1 MRNLSKSETI
11 LELQELLK
19 DMRSITVNLY
29 GSISSLKEILDIEEF
44 IPTSLGESIKIYLE
58 KINEKQTEFVSKYE
72 ALNSREPNT
81 KYVVLENELEEAK
94 KVFEENDRYI
104 NGIKFFLSLHS
115 DDEKTENILQN
126 KKNTLTNLKL
136 DAMESDDLR
145 SLGEPYIWLQAAFW
159 EIDAKKKFSLMYR
172 LASYFEEEIAMGIQF
187 NTLFIKEN
195 NDVVENES
203 KESEMEE
210 PEMEEPE
217 PVDYVADKEYE
228 GILVKEK
235 PFILHVQMSS
245 KAETKFGVKEF
256 RNDITKQFPKEK
268 LECMVE
274 ALKGCGYSIKSIT
287 EKKNGK
293 AESYKFSTEKLYQ
306 FGYLKRYV
314 VDKMGEFFTLSPRGE
329 HAFVARDSLSFIN
342 QHIKEKVSSQ
352 DGGEPIEDT
361 ANSAIVRLLSFDSSI
376 KQRKLVPDYEFVVR
390 RNVMATDYFVE
401 GYPCKDSNITTWFA
415 GIVTENVEQLQDFKE
430 TVNDKVNPGDILIV
444 TGNTL
449 EQAETVANWLLNE
462 LKFEV
467 RNTGYTTLFEN
478 SVYDIATKEPLL
490 IETKKSIENDENLT
504 VEPLVLDEKMEKQ
517 QSEDETISHEE
528 SENIDE
534 NKTIGKIGVNPTAKT
549 VASAVPS
556 RLEEEKKT
564 YISTYQKMIVSGKT
578 YAASAYLKALAKQH
592 SYFEPFY
599 RQLAYA
605 VNDPMEKCTYSSD
618 TIFNVFYE
626 NTVPVLDHYIVAAAL
641 RNYFFDQYSYDYSI
655 QQLYSMLSETPLFK
669 ENPNLEKV
677 VYDLMTFKNEQHKG
691 VDCYA
696 DYREKERGSWEKRL
710 AEIRR
715 EAKGYYENYGSG
727 NLKENASH
735 KRFIETT
742 KLLLGTGSD
751 LCEYLKVVTD
761 DDRDM
766 LDVLKDFLAI
776 TYVKDQA
783 AICEENI
790 DPTKINS
797 ALDLYWDLAS
807 QNMRIAKKTSDLM
820 SSLRTNLY
828 KKVYKVVVVLCN
840 YVSIMNPSFTS
851 TEDASLYAYK
861 KIRTTLLNSINKSI
875 EDLTKTNSMEL
886 SKESGKIVLVQT
898 LRELEQRLSGEYKEG
913 AYKYYYINFLKN
925 DKVLL
930 DEEFLPILDEV
941 LELPDFSVISRIQSH
956 CDESERDFSD
966 RLQKIFTGDDDY
978 GSAALILKYF
988 DYQGKNLSTE
998 EYEKYDIEKA
1008 IVYPLR
1014 DLENKRKEFIEDI
1027 ELAQSYGQIDNTI
1040 ENSKEAI
1047 LQIMEV
1053 WYSWAIDT
1061 QNYGFFVKILEEFRK
1076 KIKNDAQVRAHD
1088 LQMSLDIYLKESGS
1102 LEEDELIS
1110 KAVAQIRE
1118 RIEQQN
1124 YAAAEDLLNRVI
1136 THDLDL
1142 DVTVQQEDY
1151 LEKFFDEYDIN
1162 YRKTAD
1168 SGATLKALVN
1178 TSKVNKDIKGGNRLL
1193 EMWPRGAG
1201 VGELTLKNL
1210 LNALGFN
1217 LEIVHKEELILGKIE
1232 NYSVV
1237 LKRPKNGRKSNY
1249 KHPISVFGSEAE
1261 EKGFRVVCIFG
1272 KTDASRLIDIFK
1284 EVGNAKNTIV
1294 LLDYALTS
1302 SDRRILARKTK
1313 TDMRGKVFAVIDRV
1327 VLVFLAKHYSETA
1340 INRMLM
1346 SIIMPFASY
1355 QPYIDKSADVMP
1367 PEIFIGR
1374 KYELERI
1381 ESPTGVNIV
1390 YGGRQLGKSALL
1402 RMARKDIDRDENGD
1416 RAILVDIKGNDYK
1429 AAAKKISAALYDEG
1443 ILKEEH
1449 ITEDW
1454 SELARDIKK
1463 CLRSST
1469 DYIPYLL
1476 LLMDEADVF
1485 IESCESVGYQPFD
1498 ALKDIQSIGS
1508 GRFKFVVAGLRNI
1521 VRFKREVALGNNS
1534 VLTHL
1539 ESLTVKPFKSME
1551 ARELLEV
1558 PLSYLG
1564 FRFPKDNDTEV
1575 LISTIF
1581 GTTNYFPGLLQ
1592 LYCAKLVEAMRRD
1605 YAGYSESE
1613 TPPYIVKKDHIK
1625 KVLAKQSLQ
1634 QDIREKFFITLKVGE
1649 DDYYYIIALLVA
1661 YHYHGNKSQNGCS
1674 ASDLI
1679 ELADTYSVGKISTLN
1694 SESLT
1699 ALMEEMCEL
1708 NVLQHTGDGHY
1719 RFTRHSFCQMMGTVQ
1734 QIEDEL
1740 LNYMED

>member
-1 MRNLSKSETI
+1 MNDTGIRPEVIEEIRNLA
-11 LELQELLK
+11 Q
-19 DMRSITVNLY
+19 
-29 GSISSLKEILDIEEF
+29 
-44 IPTSLGESIKIYLE
+44 
-58 KINEKQTEFVSKYE
+58 
-72 ALNSREPNT
+72 
-81 KYVVLENELEEAK
+81 
-94 KVFEENDRYI
+94 
-104 NGIKFFLSLHS
+104 
-115 DDEKTENILQN
+115 
-126 KKNTLTNLKL
+126 
-136 DAMESDDLR
+136 
-145 SLGEPYIWLQAAFW
+145 
-159 EIDAKKKFSLMYR
+159 
-172 LASYFEEEIAMGIQF
+172 
-187 NTLFIKEN
+187 
-195 NDVVENES
+195 
-203 KESEMEE
+203 
-210 PEMEEPE
+210 
-217 PVDYVADKEYE
+217 
-228 GILVKEK
+228 
-235 PFILHVQMSS
+235 
-245 KAETKFGVKEF
+245 
-256 RNDITKQFPKEK
+256 
-268 LECMVE
+268 
-274 ALKGCGYSIKSIT
+274 
-287 EKKNGK
+287 
-293 AESYKFSTEKLYQ
+293 
-306 FGYLKRYV
+306 
-314 VDKMGEFFTLSPRGE
+314 
-329 HAFVARDSLSFIN
+329 
-342 QHIKEKVSSQ
+342 
-352 DGGEPIEDT
+352 
-361 ANSAIVRLLSFDSSI
+361 
-376 KQRKLVPDYEFVVR
+376 
-390 RNVMATDYFVE
+390 
-401 GYPCKDSNITTWFA
+401 
-415 GIVTENVEQLQDFKE
+415 
-430 TVNDKVNPGDILIV
+430 
-444 TGNTL
+444 
-449 EQAETVANWLLNE
+449 
-462 LKFEV
+462 
-467 RNTGYTTLFEN
+467 
-478 SVYDIATKEPLL
+478 
-490 IETKKSIENDENLT
+490 
-504 VEPLVLDEKMEKQ
+504 
-517 QSEDETISHEE
+517 
-528 SENIDE
+528 
-534 NKTIGKIGVNPTAKT
+534 
-549 VASAVPS
+549 
-556 RLEEEKKT
+556 
-564 YISTYQKMIVSGKT
+564 
-578 YAASAYLKALAKQH
+578 
-592 SYFEPFY
+592 
-599 RQLAYA
+599 
-605 VNDPMEKCTYSSD
+605 
-618 TIFNVFYE
+618 
-626 NTVPVLDHYIVAAAL
+626 
-641 RNYFFDQYSYDYSI
+641 
-655 QQLYSMLSETPLFK
+655 
-669 ENPNLEKV
+669 
-677 VYDLMTFKNEQHKG
+677 
-691 VDCYA
+691 
-696 DYREKERGSWEKRL
+696 
-710 AEIRR
+710 
-715 EAKGYYENYGSG
+715 
-727 NLKENASH
+727 
-735 KRFIETT
+735 
-742 KLLLGTGSD
+742 
-751 LCEYLKVVTD
+751 
-761 DDRDM
+761 
-766 LDVLKDFLAI
+766 
-776 TYVKDQA
+776 
-783 AICEENI
+783 
-790 DPTKINS
+790 
-797 ALDLYWDLAS
+797 
-807 QNMRIAKKTSDLM
+807 
-820 SSLRTNLY
+820 
-828 KKVYKVVVVLCN
+828 
-840 YVSIMNPSFTS
+840 
-851 TEDASLYAYK
+851 
-861 KIRTTLLNSINKSI
+861 
-875 EDLTKTNSMEL
+875 
-886 SKESGKIVLVQT
+886 
-898 LRELEQRLSGEYKEG
+898 
-913 AYKYYYINFLKN
+913 
-925 DKVLL
+925 
-930 DEEFLPILDEV
+930 
-941 LELPDFSVISRIQSH
+941 
-956 CDESERDFSD
+956 
-966 RLQKIFTGDDDY
+966 
-978 GSAALILKYF
+978 
-988 DYQGKNLSTE
+988 
-998 EYEKYDIEKA
+998 KYDIEKA
-1008 IVYPLR
+1008 VVYPLR

-1088 LQMSLDIYLKESGS
+1088 LQMSLDVYLKENSS

-1110 KAVAQIRE
+1110 KAIAQIRE

-1151 LEKFFDEYDIN
+1151 LGKFFDEYDIN

-1178 TSKVNKDIKGGNRLL
+1178 TSKANKDIKGGNRLL

-1201 VGELTLKNL
+1201 VGKLTLKNL

-1217 LEIVHKEELILGKIE
+1217 LEIVHKEESILGKIE

-1237 LKRPKNGRKSNY
+1237 LKRPQNGRKSNY
-1249 KHPISVFGSEAE
+1249 KHPISAFGSEAE

-1313 TDMRGKVFAVIDRV
+1313 TDMSGKVFAVIDRV

-1374 KYELERI
+1374 KYELEKI

-1402 RMARKDIDRDENGD
+1402 RMARKDIDHDENGD

-1592 LYCAKLVEAMRRD
+1592 LYCAKLIEAMRRD

-1625 KVLAKQSLQ
+1625 KVLAEQSLQ

-1694 SESLT
+1694 SESLA

-1740 LNYMED
+1740 LDYMED

>member
-1 MRNLSKSETI
+1 M
-11 LELQELLK
+11 
-19 DMRSITVNLY
+19 
-29 GSISSLKEILDIEEF
+29 
-44 IPTSLGESIKIYLE
+44 
-58 KINEKQTEFVSKYE
+58 
-72 ALNSREPNT
+72 
-81 KYVVLENELEEAK
+81 
-94 KVFEENDRYI
+94 
-104 NGIKFFLSLHS
+104 
-115 DDEKTENILQN
+115 
-126 KKNTLTNLKL
+126 
-136 DAMESDDLR
+136 
-145 SLGEPYIWLQAAFW
+145 
-159 EIDAKKKFSLMYR
+159 
-172 LASYFEEEIAMGIQF
+172 
-187 NTLFIKEN
+187 
-195 NDVVENES
+195 
-203 KESEMEE
+203 
-210 PEMEEPE
+210 
-217 PVDYVADKEYE
+217 
-228 GILVKEK
+228 
-235 PFILHVQMSS
+235 
-245 KAETKFGVKEF
+245 
-256 RNDITKQFPKEK
+256 
-268 LECMVE
+268 
-274 ALKGCGYSIKSIT
+274 
-287 EKKNGK
+287 
-293 AESYKFSTEKLYQ
+293 
-306 FGYLKRYV
+306 
-314 VDKMGEFFTLSPRGE
+314 
-329 HAFVARDSLSFIN
+329 
-342 QHIKEKVSSQ
+342 
-352 DGGEPIEDT
+352 
-361 ANSAIVRLLSFDSSI
+361 
-376 KQRKLVPDYEFVVR
+376 
-390 RNVMATDYFVE
+390 
-401 GYPCKDSNITTWFA
+401 
-415 GIVTENVEQLQDFKE
+415 
-430 TVNDKVNPGDILIV
+430 
-444 TGNTL
+444 
-449 EQAETVANWLLNE
+449 
-462 LKFEV
+462 
-467 RNTGYTTLFEN
+467 
-478 SVYDIATKEPLL
+478 
-490 IETKKSIENDENLT
+490 
-504 VEPLVLDEKMEKQ
+504 
-517 QSEDETISHEE
+517 
-528 SENIDE
+528 
-534 NKTIGKIGVNPTAKT
+534 
-549 VASAVPS
+549 
-556 RLEEEKKT
+556 
-564 YISTYQKMIVSGKT
+564 
-578 YAASAYLKALAKQH
+578 
-592 SYFEPFY
+592 
-599 RQLAYA
+599 
-605 VNDPMEKCTYSSD
+605 
-618 TIFNVFYE
+618 
-626 NTVPVLDHYIVAAAL
+626 
-641 RNYFFDQYSYDYSI
+641 
-655 QQLYSMLSETPLFK
+655 
-669 ENPNLEKV
+669 
-677 VYDLMTFKNEQHKG
+677 
-691 VDCYA
+691 
-696 DYREKERGSWEKRL
+696 
-710 AEIRR
+710 
-715 EAKGYYENYGSG
+715 
-727 NLKENASH
+727 
-735 KRFIETT
+735 
-742 KLLLGTGSD
+742 
-751 LCEYLKVVTD
+751 
-761 DDRDM
+761 
-766 LDVLKDFLAI
+766 
-776 TYVKDQA
+776 
-783 AICEENI
+783 
-790 DPTKINS
+790 
-797 ALDLYWDLAS
+797 
-807 QNMRIAKKTSDLM
+807 
-820 SSLRTNLY
+820 
-828 KKVYKVVVVLCN
+828 
-840 YVSIMNPSFTS
+840 
-851 TEDASLYAYK
+851 
-861 KIRTTLLNSINKSI
+861 
-875 EDLTKTNSMEL
+875 
-886 SKESGKIVLVQT
+886 
-898 LRELEQRLSGEYKEG
+898 
-913 AYKYYYINFLKN
+913 
-925 DKVLL
+925 
-930 DEEFLPILDEV
+930 
-941 LELPDFSVISRIQSH
+941 
-956 CDESERDFSD
+956 
-966 RLQKIFTGDDDY
+966 
-978 GSAALILKYF
+978 
-988 DYQGKNLSTE
+988 
-998 EYEKYDIEKA
+998 
-1008 IVYPLR
+1008 R

-1088 LQMSLDIYLKESGS
+1088 LQMSLDVYLKENSS

-1110 KAVAQIRE
+1110 KAIAQIRE

-1151 LEKFFDEYDIN
+1151 LGKFFDEYDIN

-1178 TSKVNKDIKGGNRLL
+1178 TSKANKDIKGGNRLL

-1217 LEIVHKEELILGKIE
+1217 LEIVHKEESILGKIE

-1237 LKRPKNGRKSNY
+1237 LKRPQNGRKSNY
-1249 KHPISVFGSEAE
+1249 KHPISAFGSEAE

-1313 TDMRGKVFAVIDRV
+1313 TDMSGKVFAVIDRV

-1374 KYELERI
+1374 KYELEKI

-1402 RMARKDIDRDENGD
+1402 RMARKDIDHDENGD

-1469 DYIPYLL
+1469 DCIPYLL

-1592 LYCAKLVEAMRRD
+1592 LYCAKLIEAMRRD

-1625 KVLAKQSLQ
+1625 KVLAEQSLQ

-1694 SESLT
+1694 SESLA

-1740 LNYMED
+1740 LDYMED

>member
-1 MRNLSKSETI
+1 
-11 LELQELLK
+11 
-19 DMRSITVNLY
+19 
-29 GSISSLKEILDIEEF
+29 
-44 IPTSLGESIKIYLE
+44 
-58 KINEKQTEFVSKYE
+58 
-72 ALNSREPNT
+72 
-81 KYVVLENELEEAK
+81 
-94 KVFEENDRYI
+94 
-104 NGIKFFLSLHS
+104 
-115 DDEKTENILQN
+115 
-126 KKNTLTNLKL
+126 
-136 DAMESDDLR
+136 
-145 SLGEPYIWLQAAFW
+145 
-159 EIDAKKKFSLMYR
+159 
-172 LASYFEEEIAMGIQF
+172 
-187 NTLFIKEN
+187 
-195 NDVVENES
+195 
-203 KESEMEE
+203 
-210 PEMEEPE
+210 
-217 PVDYVADKEYE
+217 
-228 GILVKEK
+228 
-235 PFILHVQMSS
+235 
-245 KAETKFGVKEF
+245 
-256 RNDITKQFPKEK
+256 
-268 LECMVE
+268 
-274 ALKGCGYSIKSIT
+274 
-287 EKKNGK
+287 
-293 AESYKFSTEKLYQ
+293 
-306 FGYLKRYV
+306 
-314 VDKMGEFFTLSPRGE
+314 
-329 HAFVARDSLSFIN
+329 
-342 QHIKEKVSSQ
+342 
-352 DGGEPIEDT
+352 
-361 ANSAIVRLLSFDSSI
+361 
-376 KQRKLVPDYEFVVR
+376 
-390 RNVMATDYFVE
+390 
-401 GYPCKDSNITTWFA
+401 
-415 GIVTENVEQLQDFKE
+415 
-430 TVNDKVNPGDILIV
+430 
-444 TGNTL
+444 
-449 EQAETVANWLLNE
+449 
-462 LKFEV
+462 
-467 RNTGYTTLFEN
+467 
-478 SVYDIATKEPLL
+478 
-490 IETKKSIENDENLT
+490 
-504 VEPLVLDEKMEKQ
+504 
-517 QSEDETISHEE
+517 
-528 SENIDE
+528 
-534 NKTIGKIGVNPTAKT
+534 
-549 VASAVPS
+549 
-556 RLEEEKKT
+556 
-564 YISTYQKMIVSGKT
+564 
-578 YAASAYLKALAKQH
+578 
-592 SYFEPFY
+592 
-599 RQLAYA
+599 
-605 VNDPMEKCTYSSD
+605 
-618 TIFNVFYE
+618 
-626 NTVPVLDHYIVAAAL
+626 
-641 RNYFFDQYSYDYSI
+641 
-655 QQLYSMLSETPLFK
+655 
-669 ENPNLEKV
+669 
-677 VYDLMTFKNEQHKG
+677 
-691 VDCYA
+691 
-696 DYREKERGSWEKRL
+696 
-710 AEIRR
+710 
-715 EAKGYYENYGSG
+715 
-727 NLKENASH
+727 
-735 KRFIETT
+735 
-742 KLLLGTGSD
+742 
-751 LCEYLKVVTD
+751 
-761 DDRDM
+761 
-766 LDVLKDFLAI
+766 
-776 TYVKDQA
+776 
-783 AICEENI
+783 
-790 DPTKINS
+790 
-797 ALDLYWDLAS
+797 
-807 QNMRIAKKTSDLM
+807 
-820 SSLRTNLY
+820 
-828 KKVYKVVVVLCN
+828 
-840 YVSIMNPSFTS
+840 
-851 TEDASLYAYK
+851 
-861 KIRTTLLNSINKSI
+861 
-875 EDLTKTNSMEL
+875 MEL

-913 AYKYYYINFLKN
+913 AYKYYYIDFLKN

-930 DEEFLPILDEV
+930 DEDFLPILDEV
-941 LELPDFSVISRIQSH
+941 LELPDFSIMSRIQSH
-956 CDESERDFSD
+956 CDENETDLSD
-966 RLQKIFTGDDDY
+966 RLQKIFAGDDDY

-988 DYQGKNLSTE
+988 DYQGKSLSSE

-1008 IVYPLR
+1008 VVYPLR

-1088 LQMSLDIYLKESGS
+1088 LQMSLDVYLKENSS

-1110 KAVAQIRE
+1110 KAIAQIRE

-1151 LEKFFDEYDIN
+1151 LGKFFDEYDIN

-1178 TSKVNKDIKGGNRLL
+1178 TSKANKDIKGGNRLL

-1201 VGELTLKNL
+1201 VGKLTLKNL

-1217 LEIVHKEELILGKIE
+1217 LEIVHKEESILGKIE

-1237 LKRPKNGRKSNY
+1237 LKRPQNGRKSNY
-1249 KHPISVFGSEAE
+1249 KHPISAFGSEAE

-1313 TDMRGKVFAVIDRV
+1313 TDMSGKVFAVIDRV

-1374 KYELERI
+1374 KYELEKI

-1402 RMARKDIDRDENGD
+1402 RMARKDIDHDENGD

-1592 LYCAKLVEAMRRD
+1592 LYCAKLIEAMRRD

-1625 KVLAKQSLQ
+1625 KVLAEQSLQ

-1694 SESLT
+1694 SESLA

-1719 RFTRHSFCQMMGTVQ
+1719 RFTRHSFCQMMGTGNVQIQLYKIEEQREQ
-1734 QIEDEL
+1734 QISWNQVAKNSGGEGFLSAFVILSSL
-1740 LNYMED
+1740 LDYMRKDDSDIFMDKNEGKVLLMDNPFAQTNAEHLLKPLMNLADKTNTQLICLTGLGGESIYNRFDNIYVLNLIEAHLRNGIQYLRPEHKKGEEVKVETILPTHIEVEEMLF